1 MSKMTL
7 YHCLMDPDQVFMMTG
22 VHVDDS
28 LVISNDG
35 GKMFQSFKEHFE
47 AQGVKT
53 SVSKPKK
60 FVGYS
65 WHEDENCVILHMR
78 DYISDAL
85 AELGLSGVEPRD
97 MPHNAEFRT
106 WKGEEEIPCNSEQHG
121 WYRKACGIAIW
132 ITKVLPV
139 ICYQVASLCSK
150 LAKPMV
156 SDLGR
161 ITLLFAYIKSRADHG
176 LLFSKDP
183 NLTKELTLECWYDAS
198 HAAEQPSRKSVG
210 GSKLKL
216 GDCNIS
222 CSTKIIKMVSLS
234 PQESEYRSGVVSTTG
249 IMSAKHLLK
258 EMGIPQGA
266 VVQWGDNR
274 GVLSLCKNFITSI
287 NSRHIEVWVH
297 YMRQMAMLKETEP
310 RWCSGATEIQ
320 EADGLTK
327 PLEPKEK
334 HLIYEKQMI
343 CKIPK

>member
-1 MSKMTL
+1 
-7 YHCLMDPDQVFMMTG
+7 
-22 VHVDDS
+22 
-28 LVISNDG
+28 
-35 GKMFQSFKEHFE
+35 
-47 AQGVKT
+47 
-53 SVSKPKK
+53 
-60 FVGYS
+60 
-65 WHEDENCVILHMR
+65 
-78 DYISDAL
+78 
-85 AELGLSGVEPRD
+85 
-97 MPHNAEFRT
+97 
-106 WKGEEEIPCNSEQHG
+106 
-121 WYRKACGIAIW
+121 
-132 ITKVLPV
+132 
-139 ICYQVASLCSK
+139 
-150 LAKPMV
+150 MV

-161 ITLLFAYIKSRADHG
+161 ITLLFAYIKSRDDHG